1 MIKELIAHLKA
12 YAEKRNELDTAFA
25 KAKKNLDDTYNPASP
40 QYQTQYEEAKNTNE
54 ADVKAITAE
63 LLEVVNSAFTSANK
77 KLKAYITAPI
87 PDNLKP
93 VFDHV
98 RNHGDQMTKAEI
110 EVFCERLFDN
120 YSAKRVL
127 FPVYEKATG
136 NKPSFMFYDDI
147 MERVSEAESVV
158 KHWINSYD
166 PTTYSHAILIAEDNN
181 ILDECDNQ
189 IASFL
194 NGKV

>member
-1 MIKELIAHLKA
+1 
-12 YAEKRNELDTAFA
+12 
-25 KAKKNLDDTYNPASP
+25 
-40 QYQTQYEEAKNTNE
+40 
-54 ADVKAITAE
+54 
-63 LLEVVNSAFTSANK
+63 
-77 KLKAYITAPI
+77 
-87 PDNLKP
+87 
-93 VFDHV
+93 
-98 RNHGDQMTKAEI
+98 MTKAEI

-147 MERVSEAESVV
+147 MEQVNEAEAVV
-158 KHWINSYD
+158 KHWINNYD

-181 ILDECDNQ
+181 ILNECDNQ
-189 IASFL
+189 VASFL

>member
-87 PDNLKP
+87 PDDLKP

>member
-40 QYQTQYEEAKNTNE
+40 QYQTQYEEAKNTYE
-54 ADVKAITAE
+54 ADVKVITAE

-87 PDNLKP
+87 PDDLKP

-147 MERVSEAESVV
+147 MEQVGEAESVV
-158 KHWINSYD
+158 KHWINNYD

-181 ILDECDNQ
+181 ILNECDNLVT
-189 IASFL
+189 SFL
-194 NGKV
+194 NGEV

>member
-1 MIKELIAHLKA
+1 MIKELIVHLKA

-40 QYQTQYEEAKNTNE
+40 QYQTQYEEAKNTYE
-54 ADVKAITAE
+54 VDVKAITAE

-87 PDNLKP
+87 PDDLKP

-147 MERVSEAESVV
+147 MEQVNEAEAVV
-158 KHWINSYD
+158 KHWINNYD
-166 PTTYSHAILIAEDNN
+166 STTYSHAILIAEDNN
-181 ILDECDNQ
+181 ILNECDNQ

>member
-40 QYQTQYEEAKNTNE
+40 QYQTQYEEAKNTYE
-54 ADVKAITAE
+54 VDVKAITAE

-87 PDNLKP
+87 PDDLKP

-147 MERVSEAESVV
+147 MEQVNEAEAVV
-158 KHWINSYD
+158 KHWINNYD
-166 PTTYSHAILIAEDNN
+166 STTYSHAILIAEDNN
-181 ILDECDNQ
+181 ILNECDNQ

>member
-40 QYQTQYEEAKNTNE
+40 QYQTQYEEAKATYEN
-54 ADVKAITAE
+54 DVKAITAE
-63 LLEVVNSAFTSANK
+63 LLEVVNSAFTSANN
-77 KLKAYITAPI
+77 KLKAYVTAPI
-87 PDNLKP
+87 LDDLKP

-98 RNHGDQMTKAEI
+98 WNHGHQMTKAEI

-127 FPVYEKATG
+127 LPVYEKATG
-136 NKPSFMFYDDI
+136 NKASFMIYDDI
-147 MERVSEAESVV
+147 MEQVNEAETVV
-158 KHWINSYD
+158 NHWINNYD

-181 ILDECDNQ
+181 ILNECDNQ

>member
-40 QYQTQYEEAKNTNE
+40 QYQTQYEEAKNTYE
-54 ADVKAITAE
+54 TDVKAITAE
-63 LLEVVNSAFTSANK
+63 LLEVVNSAFASTNK

-87 PDNLKP
+87 PDDLKP

-98 RNHGDQMTKAEI
+98 HNHGDQMTKAEI

-136 NKPSFMFYDDI
+136 NKPSFRFYDDI
-147 MERVSEAESVV
+147 MEQVNEAEAVV
-158 KHWINSYD
+158 KHWINNYD

-181 ILDECDNQ
+181 ILNECDNLVT
-189 IASFL
+189 SFL
-194 NGKV
+194 NGEV

>member
-40 QYQTQYEEAKNTNE
+40 QYQTQYEEAKNTYE
-54 ADVKAITAE
+54 VDVKAITAE

-87 PDNLKP
+87 PDDLKP

-147 MERVSEAESVV
+147 MEQVNEAEAVV
-158 KHWINSYD
+158 KHWINNYD

-181 ILDECDNQ
+181 ILNECDNQ